1 MINSEAKTF
10 YKSLTHVVGP
20 MALQNL
26 ISAAVSTVDIF
37 MLGKVGQTAIA
48 ASSLAGNIAFILF
61 MISTGLSSGLIM
73 LSAQYWGKKDID
85 SIRTLLGI
93 GLRICC
99 SIEIFVALVAAIY
112 PRILML
118 IFTNDENLIAEGC
131 KYLRVVSVSYAC
143 LSFSQMFEAGFKSI
157 ERVSIV
163 TISSTTALILN
174 VLLNAV
180 FIYGWFGVPKMGI
193 VGVGIATS
201 IARFVQMIICFV
213 YAHMQKDVKFSVT
226 CIFRK
231 NKLLTK
237 DFFKYSLPAVGNELV
252 WGAAFSTYSIILGH
266 LGEDIVAAN
275 SIVSTIK
282 QLGSVLCF
290 GMAYG
295 GAIVLGKTIGAGD
308 MDLAKRNASR
318 LARSTILSGV
328 LGAVL
333 IVCLY
338 PVLPY
343 MADLTPTAAY
353 YRNILI
359 FINAYSLIGASVN
372 TVLIC
377 GIFRA
382 GGDSRFGFIC
392 DTISMWAVSVPL
404 GLLAAFVFK
413 LPPLWVYFILYLD
426 EFEKMP
432 FIIRHYKKRG
442 WLKNITRDMN
452 SLEETGE

>member
-163 TISSTTALILN
+163 TISSTTALVLN

-213 YAHMQKDVKFSVT
+213 YAHMQKDVKFSVA

-338 PVLPY
+338 PVLPF

-452 SLEETGE
+452 SLEESGE

>member
-1 MINSEAKTF
+1 MMNSEAKTF
-10 YKSLTHVVGP
+10 YKSLKHIVGP

-26 ISAAVSTVDIF
+26 ISAAVSTVDII
-37 MLGKVGQTAIA
+37 MLGYLGQTSIA

-85 SIRTLLGI
+85 SIKTLFGI

-99 SIEIFVALVAAIY
+99 SIEILVALVAAIY
-112 PRILML
+112 PKILML
-118 IFTNDENLIAEGC
+118 IFTNDAELIEEGC
-131 KYLRVVSVSYAC
+131 RYLRAVSFSYVC

-157 ERVSIV
+157 ERVKIV
-163 TISSTTALILN
+163 TVSSSTALILN
-174 VLLNAV
+174 ICLNAV
-180 FIYGWFGVPKMGI
+180 FIFGLLGFPKLGI
-193 VGVGIATS
+193 VGVGLATS
-201 IARFVQMIICFV
+201 ISRCIQMIICLV
-213 YAHMQKDVKFSVT
+213 YARMQKDVRFSVF
-226 CIFRK
+226 CVFRR

-252 WGAAFSTYSIILGH
+252 WGAAFATYSVILGH
-266 LGEDIVAAN
+266 LGSDIVAAN
-275 SIVSTIK
+275 SVVSTIR
-282 QLGSVLCF
+282 QLGLVVCF

-295 GAIVLGKTIGAGD
+295 GAIVIGKNIGEGHMEVAERNAAR
-308 MDLAKRNASR
+308 LAK
-318 LARSTILSGV
+318 STILSGV
-328 LGAVL
+328 IGAL
-333 IVCLY
+333 FIICLY
-338 PVLPY
+338 PVMPY
-343 MADLTPTAAY
+343 VAELTETASH
-353 YRNILI
+353 YRNIIL
-359 FINAYSLIGASVN
+359 FINAYATIGAAVN

-404 GLLAAFVFK
+404 GLIAAFVFK

-442 WLKNITRDMN
+442 WLKNITRDIEPVEK
-452 SLEETGE
+452 SLE

>member
-26 ISAAVSTVDIF
+26 ISAAVSTIDIF
-37 MLGKVGQTAIA
+37 MLGMVGQTAIA

-131 KYLRVVSVSYAC
+131 KYLRVVSISYAC

-193 VGVGIATS
+193 IGVGIATS

-213 YAHMQKDVKFSVT
+213 YAHMQKDVKFSVA

-338 PVLPY
+338 PVLPF

-413 LPPLWVYFILYLD
+413 LPPLWVYFILFLD

-432 FIIRHYKKRG
+432 FVIRHYKKRG

-452 SLEETGE
+452 SIEESGE